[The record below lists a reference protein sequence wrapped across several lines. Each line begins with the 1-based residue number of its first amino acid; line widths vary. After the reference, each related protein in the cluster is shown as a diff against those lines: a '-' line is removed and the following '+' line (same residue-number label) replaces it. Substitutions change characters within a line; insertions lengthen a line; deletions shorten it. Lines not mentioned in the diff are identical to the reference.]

1 MSGLFRRSK
10 PKPPPDPEP
19 ESVDQFAEAGQTTI
33 ITGDYEF
40 DTGRVRL
47 LIDSLREVSSEQD
60 PDALLVTM
68 VDRAIRTVGAERG
81 LLLTLDDEGK
91 PVLSIGRTA
100 SGEDLSARA
109 RWTTQVVQDVL
120 ERDQAICQQEG
131 DDQDFDPSQS
141 MINLDIRSVM
151 CVPLQ
156 LSDAMRGALYVDAR
170 ASERPF
176 AKSDL
181 RFFQAFADMLKIIW
195 ANRTAMERRITA
207 DRMAR
212 DLALVRDIQAYLLP
226 AASMHDAGYTLVG
239 KVVPADEAGG
249 DYFDY
254 FRTGQGRIAVAV
266 GDVSGH
272 GAGPALIASGAR
284 AYLRSYCQREGS
296 PAEILAEIN
305 SHLADDM
312 DDDKFMSMFLGV
324 LCPQTH
330 SFQWCNAGHPAPL
343 LVRAD
348 GSVEDCGTSGMALGV
363 DESGDFES
371 HDSVEL
377 QPGDTVVLYTDG
389 VIELRQDG
397 EEQYGVARLTESI
410 CRRASSDARELLDGI
425 LADAMKWSGS
435 EHPGQDDVTVAVL
448 RRDQ

>member
-1 MSGLFRRSK
+1 
-10 PKPPPDPEP
+10 
-19 ESVDQFAEAGQTTI
+19 
-33 ITGDYEF
+33 
-40 DTGRVRL
+40 
-47 LIDSLREVSSEQD
+47 
-60 PDALLVTM
+60 
-68 VDRAIRTVGAERG
+68 
-81 LLLTLDDEGK
+81 
-91 PVLSIGRTA
+91 
-100 SGEDLSARA
+100 
-109 RWTTQVVQDVL
+109 
-120 ERDQAICQQEG
+120 
-131 DDQDFDPSQS
+131 
-141 MINLDIRSVM
+141 
-151 CVPLQ
+151 
-156 LSDAMRGALYVDAR
+156 
-170 ASERPF
+170 
-176 AKSDL
+176 
-181 RFFQAFADMLKIIW
+181 MLKIIW

-226 AASMHDAGYTLVG
+226 AAAMHDAGYTLVG

-272 GAGPALIASGAR
+272 GAGPALIVSGAR

-296 PAEILAEIN
+296 PAEIFAEIN

-343 LVRAD
+343 LVRA
-348 GSVEDCGTSGMALGV
+348 
-363 DESGDFES
+363 
-371 HDSVEL
+371 
-377 QPGDTVVLYTDG
+377 GDTVVLYTDG

>member
-10 PKPPPDPEP
+10 PKPPPEPEP
-19 ESVDQFAEAGQTTI
+19 ASVDEFGEPSQTTY
-33 ITGDYEF
+33 ITGDYEV
-40 DTGRVRL
+40 DTGRVRM
-47 LIDSLREVSSEQD
+47 LIDSLREVSTEQD
-60 PDALLVTM
+60 PNTLLVTM
-68 VDRAIRTVGAERG
+68 VDRAIQTVGAERG
-81 LLLTLDDEGK
+81 LLLTLDAEGK

-100 SGEDLSARA
+100 SGQDLPAGA

-120 ERDQAICQQEG
+120 ARDEAICQQEG

-156 LSDAMRGALYVDAR
+156 LSDELRGALYVDAR

-176 AKSDL
+176 AKTDL

-195 ANRTAMERRITA
+195 ANRTAMEQRIHA
-207 DRMAR
+207 ERMER
-212 DLALVRDIQAYLLP
+212 DLALVRDIQSYLLP
-226 AASMHDAGYTLVG
+226 DGAMEDDGYTLVG
-239 KVVPADEAGG
+239 KVIPADEAGG

-272 GAGPALIASGAR
+272 GAGPALIVSGAR

-296 PAEILAEIN
+296 PAEIFEQLN
-305 SHLADDM
+305 NHLSDDM

-324 LCPQTH
+324 LCPETH
-330 SFQWCNAGHPAPL
+330 TFQWCNAGHPAPL
-343 LVRAD
+343 LVRAN
-348 GSVEDCGTSGMALGV
+348 GSVEECCTSGMALGV
-363 DESGDFES
+363 DAACTFDS
-371 HDSVEL
+371 HEGVGL
-377 QPGDTVVLYTDG
+377 APGDTVVLYTDG
-389 VIELRQDG
+389 VIELRQGG
-397 EEQYGVARLTESI
+397 EEQYSVARLTESI
-410 CRRASSDARELLDGI
+410 RQRAAGSARELLDGI
-425 LADAMKWSGS
+425 LADAMSWSGS

-448 RRDQ
+448 RRDR